1 MDETTPEQQQNASA
15 DADEQPARETL
26 ERCVCCGRPTA
37 VDGAFLKDLACRR
50 CRRRLPPAL
59 VKAVGDRFQYAC
71 RLRTGDIV
79 RFTGA
84 EIRGAYA
91 TLELDTQL
99 WPGDPAREVP
109 YPFPRGLDVRIEDIV
124 WCGDA
129 PEGS

>member
-1 MDETTPEQQQNASA
+1 MDETTTEQQIALA
-15 DADEQPARETL
+15 DAVEQPPRETL

-37 VDGAFLKDLACRR
+37 VDDEFLKDQACRR

-84 EIRGAYA
+84 AICGEYA

-99 WPGDPAREVP
+99 WPGDPARDVP

-129 PEGS
+129 PDGS

>member
-1 MDETTPEQQQNASA
+1 MDETTPEQQQIALA
-15 DADEQPARETL
+15 EADEQPTRETL
-26 ERCVCCGRPTA
+26 ARGTCCGRPTA
-37 VDGAFLKDLACRR
+37 VDGEFLKDLACRR

-71 RLRTGDIV
+71 RLRTGDII

-84 EIRGAYA
+84 TIRGEYA

-99 WPGDPAREVP
+99 WPGDPARVDP
-109 YPFPRGLDVRIEDIV
+109 YPFPRGLDVRIADIV
-124 WCGDA
+124 WCRDA

>member
-1 MDETTPEQQQNASA
+1 VDETATEQQQTLTH
-15 DADEQPARETL
+15 ADEQLARETL

-37 VDGAFLKDLACRR
+37 VDDEFLKDLACRR

-84 EIRGAYA
+84 TIRGEYA

-99 WPGDPAREVP
+99 WPEDPAREVP
-109 YPFPRGLDVRIEDIV
+109 YPFPRGLDVRIVDIV

-129 PEGS
+129 PDGS